1 MFILF
6 RQAHSTVD
14 DEDGR
19 RRRRRHA
26 SVLRLIFFFVS
37 NRNNVE
43 FWEVVVGVGC
53 GNATIANVFAHG
65 MNTCPLMLVR
75 HN

>member
-6 RQAHSTVD
+6 RQAHTTVD

-19 RRRRRHA
+19 RRRRHHA
-26 SVLRLIFFFVS
+26 SVLRLIFSLFRIAITLNFGKLLLVLA
-37 NRNNVE
+37 
-43 FWEVVVGVGC
+43 VGC

-65 MNTCPLMLVR
+65 INTCR
-75 HN
+75 